1 MRDVALG
8 GAALPLPDCIEDHFL
23 GGLTSMVMRTFNRA
37 YPLHL
42 DIAAMNEEEAEL
54 QERWGCEA
62 VDEDDNVC

>member
-1 MRDVALG
+1 MTLEDLRVARTE
-8 GAALPLPDCIEDHFL
+8 GATPLVC
-23 GGLTSMVMRTFNRA
+23 R

-54 QERWGCEA
+54 QERWGCEV